1 MNLVGSSF
9 YKATWCALC
18 PDCDGVC
25 IGSKFRAFQNIFWVS
40 WKLKKKK
47 VEMVCRARLCTCFI
61 IVIRTGFRAL
71 SRFLIGLEF
80 QASSAV
86 DLQSNM
92 VCPDLGGERERDWEM
107 AQTFRK
113 TFRTLQTIQATHATV
128 PVAVKVFF
136 VEILINSRASL
147 VATWRCCNG
156 KVLGTG
162 SRLIRERIVQI
173 AQSLWTFP
181 TVSAHYLAPQ
191 RRKCLKTPDERCPC
205 QARRL
210 GSEGWG

>member
-1 MNLVGSSF
+1 MMCPVPWLWWCLHWLQVQSISEHFLSVMEIEEKKSRNGLQGPSLHMFHYCHQNRFQSVVQIFNWVGVPSFVSSGF
-9 YKATWCALC
+9 TKQH
-18 PDCDGVC
+18 G
-25 IGSKFRAFQNIFWVS
+25 VS
-40 WKLKKKK
+40 W
-47 VEMVCRARLCTCFI
+47 
-61 IVIRTGFRAL
+61 
-71 SRFLIGLEF
+71 
-80 QASSAV
+80 
-86 DLQSNM
+86 
-92 VCPDLGGERERDWEM
+92 LGGRERERDWAM

-181 TVSAHYLAPQ
+181 TVSAHYRAPQ